1 MCLMDGGLITTLKKT
16 HLALFRTDNLQKMS
30 TFCLSDQH
38 LSCRAALSLHLD
50 LQGLEG

>member
-1 MCLMDGGLITTLKKT
+1 MCLMDGGLITTLKK

-30 TFCLSDQH
+30 TFCVSDQY
-38 LSCRAALSLHLD
+38 LSCRAALCLHLD